1 MSLTVFNKHSIYI
14 FWLALLCIQA
24 CSPKKALRGVFKK
37 QTPYERYQKGLEE
50 AKLDQ
55 TALGQQW
62 LAAGAKALQ
71 GPVPIT
77 LPFKETGYFPAD
89 RPMAT
94 GYQFTV
100 KEGQKVSVK
109 VQTKGTAVPQV
120 FLDLFEADPA
130 TPAERKQVAHADSTA
145 QELEYEVEEDLPH
158 VLRLQPELLR
168 SGQYTVT
175 IETQPV
181 LAFPVQGKDGRAIQ
195 SVWGQDRDGGKRKH
209 EGIDIFAPRNTPV
222 IASAQGVVSRVN
234 TTPIGGK
241 VVWLQDP
248 GRNQSLYYAHLDSQ
262 LVQPGQRVSI
272 GDTLGLM
279 GNTGNARGTAPHLHF
294 GIYKYGRGAVDPFP
308 YVYKNQEKPAPVK
321 VSEKQLGAWTRVSK
335 TNASVRES
343 PSTKAN
349 VLATLEKNL
358 PVQVVAGTA
367 DWYRVELPNG
377 QQGFM
382 ASSLLEP
389 MDKPLQTLRLQE
401 TAHLL
406 DASHAQAAAKRMLPA
421 DTSVQVLAK
430 ETEFWLVKVAGGET
444 GWLAMPLTPQTDR
457 GK

>member
-1 MSLTVFNKHSIYI
+1 MSRTSIFRKHYNHIL
-14 FWLALLCIQA
+14 WLALFCAQA
-24 CSPKKALRGVFKK
+24 CSPQNTLRGVFKK

-62 LAAGAKALQ
+62 LTAGSKALQ
-71 GPVPIT
+71 SPVPIT
-77 LPFKETGYFPAD
+77 LPFKETGYFPVD
-89 RPMAT
+89 KPMAA

-109 VQTKGTAVPQV
+109 VQTKGTAVPRV
-120 FLDLFEADPA
+120 FLDLFESNPDNP
-130 TPAERKQVAHADSTA
+130 TEPKQVAHADSTS
-145 QELEYEVEEDLPH
+145 QELEYEVEEELPH
-158 VLRLQPELLR
+158 VVRVQPELLR

-181 LAFPVQGKDGRAIQ
+181 LAFPVQGKDGRSIQ
-195 SVWGQDRDGGKRKH
+195 SFWGQDRDAGARKH
-209 EGIDIFAPRNTPV
+209 EGIDIFAARNTPI
-222 IASAQGVVSRVN
+222 IASAEGVVSRVS

-248 GRNQSLYYAHLDSQ
+248 ARNQSIYYAHLDSQ

-279 GNTGNARGTAPHLHF
+279 GNTGNAKTTAPHLHF

-308 YVYKNQEKPAPVK
+308 YVFKNQEKPAPLK
-321 VSEKQLGAWTRVSK
+321 VNEEQIGAWTRVSK
-335 TNASVRES
+335 DKASLRQS
-343 PSTKAN
+343 PSSKAT
-349 VLATLEKNL
+349 VLTTLKKHL
-358 PVQVVAGTA
+358 PVQVLAGTA
-367 DWYRVELPNG
+367 DWYRVQLPNG
-377 QQGFM
+377 QQGFI
-382 ASSLLEP
+382 AAFLLEP
-389 MDKPLQTLRLQE
+389 LDKPLHTLRLTQTADLLE
-401 TAHLL
+401 T
-406 DASHAQAAAKRMLPA
+406 SHAQAAAKRTLPA

-430 ETEFWLVKVAGGET
+430 EADYWLVKVSGGATGWVLAEPTET
-444 GWLAMPLTPQTDR
+444 GK